1 MALSTLNN
9 VFPSRNS
16 VPPPCFYTNQGL
28 AQWLNQNPT
37 YKHYFINYPEQFPNL
52 TITNSQS
59 TMFGN
64 YTFNVENV
72 PLASPV
78 TTLSYQQA
86 QKYNQQLKLFRDV
99 YAYNSTSY
107 GNSVRV
113 GTTPTYYRFQT
124 YAELMNFKASVPL
137 VNKAY
142 PFDAMAYGQN
152 EVGSTLGWVVPF
164 PL

>member
-9 VFPSRNS
+9 VFPSINS
-16 VPPPCFYTNQGL
+16 IPPASFYNKQGL

-52 TITNSQS
+52 IITNSES
-59 TMFGN
+59 TMFSN
-64 YTFNVENV
+64 YNFNLENV

-78 TTLSYQQA
+78 TTLSQQ
-86 QKYNQQLKLFRDV
+86 QSLQYSNQLKLFQTV

-107 GNSVRV
+107 GNSVRM
-113 GTTPTYYRFQT
+113 GSTPAYYRFQT
-124 YAELMNFKASVPL
+124 YAELMNFKSSVPL

-142 PFDAMAYGQN
+142 PFDAMANGQN
-152 EVGSTLGWVVPF
+152 EVGSTLAWVIPF